1 MGNVSQ
7 IQELYSGEQFVKRID
22 TILEQMNL
30 KRPNLCKATG
40 ISKQA
45 ITNWK
50 TLNRMPNVDA
60 AVAIST
66 YLKVE
71 LEWLLTGQLSWDR
84 DPETQPCK
92 IYSRLYYL
100 LKERTKAIEPISQHT
115 LHEYVKDIVDD
126 STLTNWAENRCIPDP
141 KTLYQLS
148 VFLDTSFPFLLANI
162 TDDMSDQSSTKT
174 KKISLEEYK
183 DFSKYKNNMQFTRL
197 FDELQPTDKD
207 AIYKIINSLIK
218 K

>member
-30 KRPNLCKATG
+30 KRPDLCKATG

-115 LHEYVKDIVDD
+115 LHEYVKDIEVYDVD
-126 STLTNWAENRCIPDP
+126 
-141 KTLYQLS
+141 
-148 VFLDTSFPFLLANI
+148 NI
-162 TDDMSDQSSTKT
+162 HNVIDGLK
-174 KKISLEEYK
+174 EEY
-183 DFSKYKNNMQFTRL
+183 SPSYTC
-197 FDELQPTDKD
+197 EV
-207 AIYKIINSLIK
+207 YY
-218 K
+218 